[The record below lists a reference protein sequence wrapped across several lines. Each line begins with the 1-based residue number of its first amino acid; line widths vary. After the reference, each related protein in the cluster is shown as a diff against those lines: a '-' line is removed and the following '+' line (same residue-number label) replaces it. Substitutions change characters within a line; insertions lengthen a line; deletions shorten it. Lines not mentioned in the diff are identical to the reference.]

1 MEGETYIKL
10 FRKFLDW
17 EWYDDL
23 PTKALWIHILLKANY
38 KDKTWH
44 GKEVKRGSFLTS
56 YSSLQSELKLSKKQ
70 IERALKNLQKTGEV
84 EKVAS
89 RENTLI
95 IATKYDF
102 YQGTGETNETPRGN
116 EGDTLG
122 KPRGNE
128 GEQLKKER
136 KKEGK
141 TEGNTER
148 NKKTYA
154 QSDELTSICSTP
166 EDGNEPSATL
176 QSDPDE
182 ASIVEIKLNDGS
194 THGVTESKARE
205 WQVLFPAV
213 DVKQELNKMRAW
225 SDANPSKRKTKR
237 GVERFIVNWLSR
249 EQDRGGTKTAS
260 SGRQISNTIQSKQGE
275 LPDWYGDYRPAQGSN
290 TVIDNENGV
299 IETRQVISGT
309 NTDEDIKR
317 LQKAL
322 KNAQR
327 E

>member
-102 YQGTGETNETPRGN
+102 YQGTGETKETPWGN

-136 KKEGK
+136 KEERKK
-141 TEGNTER
+141 ER

-154 QSDELTSICSTP
+154 QSDKLTSIDSTP
-166 EDGNEPSATL
+166 EDSKEPSVTS
-176 QSDPDE
+176 QSEPDE
-182 ASIVEIKLNDGS
+182 ESIVEIKLNDGS
-194 THGVTESKARE
+194 VHGVTASKVST

-249 EQDRGGTKTAS
+249 EQDKGRARNAPQGMQIAS
-260 SGRQISNTIQSKQGE
+260 SLQSE
-275 LPDWYGDYRPAQGSN
+275 LPEWYGDYEPAQSGN
-290 TVIDNENGV
+290 AVVDNENGV
-299 IETRQVISGT
+299 TETRQAISGT
-309 NTDEDIKR
+309 NIDGDIEK

-322 KNAQR
+322 KTALNK
-327 E
+327 

>member
-89 RENTLI
+89 HENTLI

-102 YQGTGETNETPRGN
+102 YQGTGETKEIPRGN

-136 KKEGK
+136 KE
-141 TEGNTER
+141 ER
-148 NKKTYA
+148 KKGINKKTYA
-154 QSDELTSICSTP
+154 QSDKLTSIDSTP
-166 EDGNEPSATL
+166 EDGNEPTAVS
-176 QSDPDE
+176 QNE
-182 ASIVEIKLNDGS
+182 AKEELVAEIKLNDGS
-194 THGVTESKARE
+194 VHGVTESQTIT
-205 WQVLFPAV
+205 WQELFPAV

-249 EQDRGGTKTAS
+249 EQDRGRSRNAPQGM
-260 SGRQISNTIQSKQGE
+260 QIANSLQGK
-275 LPDWYGDYRPAQGSN
+275 LPEWYGDYEPAQSGN
-290 TVIDNENGV
+290 DVIDNENGA
-299 IETRQVISGT
+299 IEKRQGVSGT
-309 NTDEDIKR
+309 NTDEDIEKLR
-317 LQKAL
+317 EAL
-322 KNAQR
+322 KNAQNR
-327 E
+327 

>member
-102 YQGTGETNETPRGN
+102 YQGTGETKETPGRN

-136 KKEGK
+136 KEERKK
-141 TEGNTER
+141 ER

-154 QSDELTSICSTP
+154 QSDELTSIGSPP
-166 EDGNEPSATL
+166 EDSKDPSATL
-176 QSDPDE
+176 QSEPDE
-182 ASIVEIKLNDGS
+182 GSIVGIKLNDGS
-194 THGVTESKARE
+194 VHGVTASKVST

-249 EQDRGGTKTAS
+249 EQDRGRSRNAPQGM
-260 SGRQISNTIQSKQGE
+260 QIANSLQGQQGE
-275 LPDWYGDYRPAQGSN
+275 LPAWYGDYEPAQGGN
-290 TVIDNENGV
+290 TSTDNEIGV
-299 IETRQVISGT
+299 IETRYGVSGT
-309 NTDEDIKR
+309 NTDEDIER

-322 KNAQR
+322 KTALNK
-327 E
+327 

>member
-102 YQGTGETNETPRGN
+102 YQGTGETKETPWGN

-136 KKEGK
+136 KEERKK
-141 TEGNTER
+141 ER

-154 QSDELTSICSTP
+154 QSDKLTSIDSTP
-166 EDGNEPSATL
+166 EDSKEPSVTS
-176 QSDPDE
+176 QSEPDE
-182 ASIVEIKLNDGS
+182 ESIVEIKLNDGS
-194 THGVTESKARE
+194 VHGVTASKVST

-249 EQDRGGTKTAS
+249 EQDRGGARSAS
-260 SGRQISNTIQSKQGE
+260 SGRQISSKIQSRQGE
-275 LPDWYGDYRPAQGSN
+275 LPEWYGDYEPAQSSN
-290 TVIDNENGV
+290 AVVDNENGAM
-299 IETRQVISGT
+299 ETRHGFSGT
-309 NTDEDIKR
+309 NTDEDIEK
-317 LQKAL
+317 LQEAL
-322 KNAQR
+322 KNAQNK
-327 E
+327 